1 MPAVSPVSDPNSL
14 HAQTT
19 TPFNFHFHYTQQHE
33 QRKPNPHYLPSAVP
47 GLCFC
52 SARIPSVVHDSQPA
66 VEPWGLGWGC
76 TVGYHS
82 AHTQHHTTI
91 HTHTHV
97 HTHTHAHTHTHTQI
111 EYMYRRGEG
120 QYLMINLRMLLCVLM
135 LLLLGRGMTYTPRA
149 HLRKGTLRPHYYYI
163 II

>member
-91 HTHTHV
+91 HTHTHTYT
-97 HTHTHAHTHTHTQI
+97 HTHTCTHTQI
-111 EYMYRRGEG
+111 EYMYRRAEG